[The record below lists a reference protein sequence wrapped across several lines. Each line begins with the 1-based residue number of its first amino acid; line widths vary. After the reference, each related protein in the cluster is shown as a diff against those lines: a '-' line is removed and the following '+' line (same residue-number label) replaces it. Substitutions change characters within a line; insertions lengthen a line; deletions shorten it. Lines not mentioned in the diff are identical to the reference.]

1 MRAMTISDMT
11 ISHMTVPDMAT
22 PAMPAARPALQRH
35 GRLNQ
40 TLRLAALA
48 ALLGAALGLAPL
60 GLGVAKAIETTH
72 LRIGQPAYGATQNI
86 ELEVNKSMIVDLPA
100 SVGEVVATQPG
111 VATVVMRSKNR
122 AIVQGVSGG
131 DTNIFFIDQATRTI
145 SVLNI
150 KVFQPRSDVGNA
162 LEAALARTIPGSR
175 LFVESV
181 NLGDTDRVV
190 VTGTVLSGDD
200 LTKATNIA
208 IQFAGKPENVAN
220 IATVSGPQQ
229 VMLQVTVA
237 EVNREAVKQLGINV
251 TGTTIIGGATVALSN
266 SPSLGGA
273 SNVITSNGITASGSW
288 GGTSITAQLRAL
300 ERNSALRTLAEP
312 NLTAM
317 SGQEAEFLAG
327 GEFPIPSA
335 IDNGQV
341 SYAFKEFGVKL
352 KFTPTVRSNGI
363 IGLVVDTSVSEP
375 STEGG
380 FAVDGITIPGTKTRQ
395 AKTSVELAAG
405 ETLAIGGLMQDTV
418 RQQINKLP
426 FLGDLPIL
434 GTLFRSRDFIR
445 SKTELV
451 ILVTPYLA
459 VSGPMPELPT
469 DRMVVTSDAEAV
481 FLGRMEKMYGVGP
494 GGMRGSYKGS
504 VGFVLD

>member
-1 MRAMTISDMT
+1 MNHVMSP
-11 ISHMTVPDMAT
+11 S
-22 PAMPAARPALQRH
+22 MPVRRSLLAE
-35 GRLNQ
+35 
-40 TLRLAALA
+40 TLRLAAISA
-48 ALLGAALGLAPL
+48 ALGAVLGLAPV
-60 GLGVAKAIETTH
+60 GLGTAKAFETTH
-72 LRIGQPAYGATQNI
+72 LKVSRQAYGATQNI

-100 SVGEVVATQPG
+100 GVGEVVATQPG
-111 VATVVMRSKNR
+111 VATVVMRTKSR

-131 DTNIFFIDQATRTI
+131 DTNIFFIDTATRTI
-145 SVLNI
+145 SVLNL
-150 KVFQPRSDVGNA
+150 KVVQPRSDVGNA

-175 LFVESV
+175 LTVESV
-181 NLGDTDRVV
+181 NLGADDRVV

-200 LTKATNIA
+200 LEKATQIA
-208 IQFAGKPENVAN
+208 VQFAGDPKNVAN
-220 IATVSGPQQ
+220 IATVVGPQQ

-237 EVNREAVKQLGINV
+237 EVNREAVKQLGINIS
-251 TGTTIIGGATVALSN
+251 GTAVIGGANVGLNNA
-266 SPSLGGA
+266 PSLGGA
-273 SNVITSNGITASGSW
+273 SNVIGTNGATIAGNFL
-288 GGTSITAQLRAL
+288 GASITAQVRAL

-327 GEFPIPSA
+327 GEFPIPNNV
-335 IDNGQV
+335 DNGKI
-341 SYAFKEFGVKL
+341 SYGFKEFGVKL
-352 KFTPTVRSNGI
+352 KFTPTVRSNGV

-380 FAVDGITIPGTKTRQ
+380 FAVSGITIPGTKTRQ

-405 ETLAIGGLMQDTV
+405 ETLAIGGLMQDSV

-426 FLGDLPIL
+426 FLGDLPII
-434 GTLFRSRDFIR
+434 GTLFRSRDFIH

-459 VSGPMPELPT
+459 QPGPMPALPT
-469 DRMVVTSDAEAV
+469 DGMTIASDAEAV

-494 GGMRGSYKGS
+494 GGMRGSYKGK

>member
-1 MRAMTISDMT
+1 MRNLLSP
-11 ISHMTVPDMAT
+11 S
-22 PAMPAARPALQRH
+22 MPSSPLS
-35 GRLNQ
+35 GRGLLLE
-40 TLRLAALA
+40 TLRLAAMAA
-48 ALLGAALGLAPL
+48 ALGALLGLAPV
-60 GLGVAKAIETTH
+60 GLSAANGFETSH
-72 LRIGQPAYGATQNI
+72 LKVSRQAYGATQNI

-100 SVGEVVATQPG
+100 GVGEVVATQPG
-111 VATVVMRSKNR
+111 IATVVMRTKSR
-122 AIVQGVSGG
+122 AIVQGVAGG

-145 SVLNI
+145 SVLNL

-175 LFVESV
+175 LKVESV
-181 NLGDTDRVV
+181 NLGESDRVV
-190 VTGTVLSGDD
+190 LTGSVLSGDD
-200 LTKATNIA
+200 LAKATQIA
-208 IQFAGKPENVAN
+208 VQFAGSAENVAN

-237 EVNREAVKQLGINV
+237 EVNREAVKQLGINIS
-251 TGTTIIGGATVALSN
+251 GTAVIGGASVGLLN
-266 SPSLGGA
+266 SPAIGGA
-273 SNVITSNGITASGSW
+273 SNVITTNGGSASGNFL
-288 GGTSITAQLRAL
+288 GASITAQLRAL

-327 GEFPIPSA
+327 GDFPVPSS

-341 SYAFKEFGVKL
+341 SYSFKEFGVKL

-375 STEGG
+375 SIEGG
-380 FAVDGITIPGTKTRQ
+380 FAVGGITIPGTKNRQ
-395 AKTSVELAAG
+395 AKTSVELGAG
-405 ETLAIGGLMQDTV
+405 ETLAIGGLMQDSV

-434 GTLFRSRDFIR
+434 GTLFRSRDYIR

-459 VSGPMPELPT
+459 QPGPMPELPT
-469 DRMVVTSDAEAV
+469 DGMVITSDAEAV

-494 GGMRGSYKGS
+494 GGMRGGYKGK